1 MVERKGWAMSV
12 WVKRKLYRK
21 TVTLA
26 WSLAII
32 AAGLIAATFFA
43 Q

>member
-1 MVERKGWAMSV
+1 MVKRKGWAMSA

-21 TVTLA
+21 TATLA